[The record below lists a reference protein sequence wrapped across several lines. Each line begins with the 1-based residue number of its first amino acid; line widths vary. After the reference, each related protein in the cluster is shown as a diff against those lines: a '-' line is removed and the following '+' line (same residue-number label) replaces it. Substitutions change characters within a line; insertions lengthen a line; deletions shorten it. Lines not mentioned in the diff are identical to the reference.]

1 MLHVLLVWFLL
12 LSREPLYM
20 YTITYTMQSPI
31 NGHLRLFQFGAI
43 TNKADINIHMQ
54 VLWGTYVF
62 VSLG

>member
-20 YTITYTMQSPI
+20 YTSTYSMQSPI
-31 NGHLRLFQFGAI
+31 NGHLSFQFGAI